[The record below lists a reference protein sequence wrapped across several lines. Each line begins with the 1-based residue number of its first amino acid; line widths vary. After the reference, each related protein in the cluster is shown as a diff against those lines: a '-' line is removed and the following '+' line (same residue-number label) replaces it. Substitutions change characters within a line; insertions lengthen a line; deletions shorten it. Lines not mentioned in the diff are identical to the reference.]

1 MIVLN
6 NQNDQNPPPLSTIST
21 KMETLGEE
29 DNIRNNINVLTRS
42 AWFHANNQMKNLSFS
57 LSLDGSKDTEN
68 GFQMLLQEYLPH
80 RNKLNCVFIY
90 DNEND
95 QEFTYQNQKDT
106 IISKFET
113 LLYIKF
119 PNKDRYTFYTNQL
132 YPERFNAEIEQV
144 YSYIIKNCSNVDYMV
159 FGYGGLKNQICN
171 YVFQYNAI
179 DYLLCNSIKPFILIK
194 EFCLRKTSL
203 NKNYHWL
210 FIIEN
215 HIPEGLKAIEAFKDL
230 INFSCD
236 QITIGNLI
244 PENGRDYLKDLA
256 ISKVIRHGI
265 EFNRVEYNLIEYSKK
280 PGQKIKEFSEFVNF
294 NNNHSFSFIIF
305 YNKPQKY
312 LLSRMDSDIFKMIV
326 KCAGNVCVM
335 NNFK

>member
-1 MIVLN
+1 MLIPQ
-6 NQNDQNPPPLSTIST
+6 NQNSPPPLSTVST
-21 KMETLGEE
+21 KMETIGEE
-29 DNIRNNINVLTRS
+29 DNMRNNINVLTRS
-42 AWFHANNQMKNLSFS
+42 AWFHSRNQIKNLTFS

-68 GFQMLLQEYLPH
+68 AFQILIQEYLPYK
-80 RNKLNCVFIY
+80 NKLNCIFIY

-95 QEFTYQNQKDT
+95 QEFTYHNQKDT
-106 IISKFET
+106 IIAKYET
-113 LLYIKF
+113 LLFIKF
-119 PNKDRYTFYTNQL
+119 SNKDRYSFYTNL
-132 YPERFNAEIEQV
+132 FLNNIYNAQIEQI
-144 YSYIIKNCSNVDYMV
+144 YSYINKNLPNVDYMV

-179 DYLLCNSIKPFILIK
+179 DYLLCNSKKPFILIK
-194 EFCLRKTSL
+194 EFTLRKNSR
-203 NKNYHWL
+203 NKNFHWL

-236 QITIGNLI
+236 QISIGNLI
-244 PENGRDYLKDLA
+244 PEKGKDYLRDLA

-265 EFNRVEYNLIEYSKK
+265 EFNRVEYHLIEYSKK

-294 NNNHSFSFIIF
+294 NSYHDFSFIIF

-312 LLSRMDSDIFKMIV
+312 LLNRMESDIFKMIV
-326 KCAGNVCVM
+326 KCAGNVCVV